1 MATAAVTYTFANGTN
16 ADGTQVNSNFTSVVN
31 FLNTEVVQ
39 RDASIAFT
47 AIPSLPAT
55 DPTTDNHV
63 VRKAYV
69 DNLMPAGMIT
79 QYGGAAAPTGWV
91 LCQGQSLSRTNP
103 LYSRLYSAIGVV
115 YGAVDGDNFNVPN
128 LKGRIPVGL
137 DSTQTEFD
145 ALAETGGSK
154 THTLTSAQMPSHTHV
169 QNSHNHTQNSHN
181 HTQDAHNH
189 TQQAHQHSVSL
200 TTASAGTHSHGAFL
214 SSTNTTRDSGG
225 ALTPNFG
232 SDTSTD
238 SAGSHTH
245 TVSGFVD
252 NNTPLNNSTTAT
264 NNSTTATNDSATATN
279 QNTGGG
285 TAHNILQ
292 PYIVVNY
299 IIKL

>member
-1 MATAAVTYTFANGTN
+1 MATAAVTHTFANGTN

-79 QYGGAAAPTGWV
+79 QYGGASAPTGWV

-103 LYSRLYSAIGVV
+103 LYARLYSAIGVV
-115 YGAVDGDNFNVPN
+115 YGAVDIDNFNVPN

-200 TTASAGTHSHGAFL
+200 TTG
-214 SSTNTTRDSGG
+214 SGG
-225 ALTPNFG
+225 AHSHTYDSTNVLRDAG
-232 SDTSTD
+232 SNATYTSIVGGTDSTST
-238 SAGSHTH
+238 AAAHTH

-279 QNTGGG
+279 QNAGSGD
-285 TAHNILQ
+285 AHNNLQ